1 MNSLVVVFAGL
12 LGLAIGSF
20 ANVVAYRVPAGISLL
35 RPSCCPSCGEP
46 IRPWQNVPLLSWLL
60 LRGRCA
66 ACAAPIPIRYPATEA
81 VNAAA
86 FAALAW
92 FVPAVLGITG
102 VPGVLAWTAFAWFAA
117 VSSVLVMVDL
127 DTRRLPNAIVL
138 PSYGV
143 GLVLLGLACAF
154 GADWSDLLRAVSGMA
169 AMYAAYWLIRLVR
182 PDGMGG
188 GDVKLAG
195 LAGLHLGWIGWGPL
209 AVGWL
214 AAFLLGGGY
223 AVALMASGR
232 ATRRT
237 ALPFGPWLLAGA
249 WVGIWFGE
257 QLWYSY
263 AALSGLILTKG

>member
-1 MNSLVVVFAGL
+1 MNSFIVVLAGL
-12 LGLAIGSF
+12 LGLAFGSF
-20 ANVVAYRVPAGISLL
+20 ANVVAHRVPAGLSLL
-35 RPSCCPSCGEP
+35 HPSRCPSCGVP
-46 IRPWQNVPLLSWLL
+46 IRAWQNVPLLSWVL

-66 ACAAPIPIRYPATEA
+66 GCAAPIPLRYPVTEA
-81 VNAAA
+81 VNGVA
-86 FAALAW
+86 FAVLAW
-92 FVPAVLGITG
+92 FVPTVLGTSG
-102 VPGVLAWTAFAWFAA
+102 VAGVLVWTAFAWFAV

-127 DTRRLPNAIVL
+127 QTRKLPNVIVL
-138 PSYGV
+138 PSYAV
-143 GLVLLGLACAF
+143 GLVLLSLACGF
-154 GADWSDLLRAVSGMA
+154 GADWSALLRAVVGMA
-169 AMYAAYWLIRLVR
+169 AMYAAYALIRLVR

-195 LAGLHLGWIGWGPL
+195 VAGLYLGWIGWGSL

-214 AAFLLGGGY
+214 AGFLLGGGF

-232 ATRRT
+232 ATRRS

-263 AALSGLILTKG
+263 AALSGVLLAKG